1 MKVMKC
7 PQCGANIEFDSKF
20 CKYCGATMPDTTQ
33 RIEVKIEDAAEIKR
47 AGYEEQESLLRQEQM
62 KRQMKKEKMKPW
74 IVVLKIASVIVP
86 FGVGLLIGNT
96 WTLVLMLISVLFA
109 SCWIIKFIS

>member
-1 MKVMKC
+1 MYCRKC
-7 PQCGANIEFDSKF
+7 GKELADGAKF

-86 FGVGLLIGNT
+86 FGVALLIGNA
-96 WTLVLMLISVLFA
+96 WKLVLMFISVLLA
-109 SCWIIKFIS
+109 SYWIIKFIS